1 MTEKGK
7 KIGEKTK
14 EGEEEKDKKNDAE
27 EFLMDQTQFFSKEKV
42 KLLPAILRTCTFDT
56 QHYQSGSVKK
66 GGRPRKKDLDEK
78 MDGVAKLVRNHD
90 PPSPDRHH
98 PNPDPD
104 VILTLSSS

>member
-42 KLLPAILRTCTFDT
+42 KLLPAIRRTCTCTCTCTCTFDT

-90 PPSPDRHH
+90 HDS
-98 PNPDPD
+98 
-104 VILTLSSS
+104 